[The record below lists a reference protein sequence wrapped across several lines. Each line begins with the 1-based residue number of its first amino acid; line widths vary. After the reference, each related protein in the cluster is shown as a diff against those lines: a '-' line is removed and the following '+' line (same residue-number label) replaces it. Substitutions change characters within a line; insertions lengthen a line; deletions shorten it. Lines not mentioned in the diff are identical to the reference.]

1 MGKAARQKQMR
12 RRDQARREQP
22 THGHPTRRT
31 ESVRIGSRP
40 FPLDVL
46 AIALLLAAGLFAY
59 HNSLHG
65 AFVFDDV
72 PAIPQNPTI
81 RALWPPSAVLSPP
94 PLTSVTGRPLVN
106 LSLAL
111 NYALGGESVESYHV
125 VNLAIHLL
133 TALVLFGIIRR
144 TLHGLGLEIREA
156 TGIATVAAL
165 LWVVHPL
172 TSESVDYT
180 IQRTELLMGLFFLLT
195 LYSAIRAFESHGK
208 WGWYAAAVASFALGM
223 GSKEVI
229 VVAPVIVLVYDW
241 LFRSPSLSD
250 AFRRHWRLY
259 AGFVAVLVLFVL
271 LVATRFRDVF
281 AGMVDRA
288 VTPWNYALTQSGVI
302 VHYLRLAVW
311 PHPLVGDYDGWPIAM
326 SAGSVLPFLAIVV
339 ALVALT
345 LWGLAR
351 RQKLAFLGVWFFFIL
366 APTSSF
372 RPIPS
377 EIAGERRMYLPL
389 AAVVVLL
396 VLAGRALFSRWGA
409 PRTAAITA
417 IAVLAVTLAVVTVRR
432 HDVYRT
438 TLSFWSDVVAKRPD
452 NPRAHM
458 QLGDYFRA
466 RKEDKEALAH
476 YLEAVR
482 LRPGSAKAQYDLGI
496 VLASQGRLDE
506 AIEHYRET
514 LRLLPENASAHN
526 NLAAA
531 LVSRRDLD
539 GAIEHYQEAIR
550 IEPRHAIAHYNLAL
564 ALGQRGRTE
573 EEIQHLEEAVR
584 LQPNFTQAR
593 QTLEALRSSS
603 SP

>member
-1 MGKAARQKQMR
+1 MGKAARRSQQR
-12 RRDQARREQP
+12 RRRAQARREQP
-22 THGHPTRRT
+22 TGRT
-31 ESVRIGSRP
+31 GSVRTGSRP
-40 FPLDVL
+40 FRLSGLGIP
-46 AIALLLAAGLFAY
+46 LLLAAGLFAY

-65 AFVFDDV
+65 AFVFDDL
-72 PAIPQNPTI
+72 PAIPQNATI
-81 RALWPPSAVLSPP
+81 RALWPLSAVLSPP
-94 PLTSVTGRPLVN
+94 ALTSVTGRPLVN

-111 NYALGGESVESYHV
+111 NYALAGESVVSYHV
-125 VNLAIHLL
+125 FNLAIHLL
-133 TALVLFGIIRR
+133 AALVLFGIIRR
-144 TLHGLGLEIREA
+144 TLHGPGLEIREA
-156 TGIATVAAL
+156 TGIATVAVL

-195 LYSAIRAFESHGK
+195 LYCAIRAFESPGR

-241 LFRSPSLSD
+241 LFRSPSLSN

-259 AGFVAVLVLFVL
+259 AGFAGVLVLFVL
-271 LVATRFRDVF
+271 LVATRFRGVF
-281 AGMVDRA
+281 AGMVGRA
-288 VTPWNYALTQSGVI
+288 VTPWEYALTQSGVI
-302 VHYLRLAVW
+302 VHYLRLAFW
-311 PHPLVGDYDGWPIAM
+311 PHPLVGDYDGWPIAA
-326 SAGSVLPFLAIVV
+326 SVRSVLPFLAVVV

-351 RQKLAFLGVWFFFIL
+351 RRKLAFLGVWFFFIL

-389 AAVVVLL
+389 AAIVVLL
-396 VLAGRALFSRWGA
+396 VLVGRALLSRWGA
-409 PRTAAITA
+409 PRAVAITLVA
-417 IAVLAVTLAVVTVRR
+417 GLAVTLALATVRR

-438 TLSFWSDVVAKRPD
+438 TLSFWSDVVAKRPG

-466 RKEDKEALAH
+466 RREDKEALAH
-476 YLEAVR
+476 YFEAVR
-482 LRPGSAKAQYDLGI
+482 LRPDSAKAQYDLGI

-514 LRLLPENASAHN
+514 LRILPENAAAHN
-526 NLAAA
+526 NLAAV
-531 LVSRRDLD
+531 LESRRDLD

-550 IEPRHAIAHYNLAL
+550 IEPRYAIAHYNLAL

-573 EEIQHLEEAVR
+573 EEIQHLEAAVR
-584 LQPNFTQAR
+584 LQPNFAQAR
-593 QTLEALRSSS
+593 RTLGALRGSS